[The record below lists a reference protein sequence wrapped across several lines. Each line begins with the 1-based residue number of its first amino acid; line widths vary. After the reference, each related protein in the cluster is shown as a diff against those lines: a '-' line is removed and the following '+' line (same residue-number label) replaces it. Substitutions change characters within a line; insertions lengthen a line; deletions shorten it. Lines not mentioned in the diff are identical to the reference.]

1 LSIDD
6 IDRLEEGANSMEEV
20 KKVEAETPPPIP
32 NLASLDLSNDVS
44 EKKAVV
50 QPPPKPKALPVVESK
65 LSLISRFRFH
75 SIQEISYYLFKTW
88 HMYLVI

>member
-1 LSIDD
+1 
-6 IDRLEEGANSMEEV
+6 MEEV

-32 NLASLDLSNDVS
+32 NLASLELSKDVS

-50 QPPPKPKALPVVESK
+50 QPPPKPKVPVVESK

-75 SIQEISYYLFKTW
+75 LIQEISYCLFKTW
-88 HMYLVI
+88 HVYVVV